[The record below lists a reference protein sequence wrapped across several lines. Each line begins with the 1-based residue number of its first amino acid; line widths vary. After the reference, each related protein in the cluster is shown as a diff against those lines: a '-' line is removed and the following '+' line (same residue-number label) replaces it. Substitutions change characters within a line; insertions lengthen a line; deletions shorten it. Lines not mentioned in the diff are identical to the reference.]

1 MRARQ
6 ERPRIDLTMNEKT
19 PPGSGHAERCAA
31 AYRAVM
37 ESAGLAFMNR
47 AHARSFSL
55 NILQMNGLELL
66 EALRRVQDP
75 QTGMRLMGETHRE
88 AGTQAHREL
97 SRHVHNFATSANSLV
112 DHTRVFLNEYYQGSE
127 VQIRF
132 GKAVTE
138 AITRTP
144 AIKFV
149 HDLRNYMVH
158 RALPDTQ
165 MFLEMRQ
172 DPANPEAG
180 LQTFSGVRIN
190 TASLLEFDRWTADS
204 KRYLK
209 DVGEHVEIDALVDD
223 YLAAVNA
230 LQYRLDCDLE
240 AHHAADLAELSRL
253 QGELHRLD
261 AETPAMPSP
270 PGEAAASELAG
281 GLSAS
286 TSGRIDVLA
295 QELVDTIE
303 QMTLTVLK
311 STGFTGSRP
320 APVITGEDVVGD
332 PVMRREDASGRPVV
346 VFDWKGGS
354 WGMTHASYRRVH
366 DLADLV
372 RSEDWGRAGLGPKFI
387 EEQFLNWARQ
397 KRRKETDKSFSAALK
412 SAADTAVK
420 PFEVWA
426 PVAHLEVQTA
436 FDFGPVQIRP
446 INRAFLAELRAA
458 LPELTEN
465 KAKSAVDDYFKRLE
479 KKVLGFAAVVVSVS
493 ADHEYASE
501 QGLEIARDA
510 VNLLRIYS
518 PGAPFAE
525 RLCPTALLGADY
537 VPKYE
542 VLTRSGS
549 DFYSQEGLIRQESA
563 YWRISKPYLAEL
575 RKNHLDRVGAL
586 VDPRGLTQFENS
598 IRAAILLHSAG
609 LASAEPHVR
618 LRASLD
624 ALEQVLLRHEMEP
637 KAARVADRTGRIL
650 FDVANPMETG
660 QRIRAAYRLRDA
672 APGPLSFQDDRLLGA
687 VAWDVQMALMTVIGN
702 SDSFLS
708 VSDFLTAIEGPFP
721 TPPSES

>member
-1 MRARQ
+1 MS
-6 ERPRIDLTMNEKT
+6 EKT
-19 PPGSGHAERCAA
+19 PPSSGHAERRAA

-97 SRHVHNFATSANSLV
+97 SRHIHNFATSANSLV
-112 DHTRVFLNEYYQGSE
+112 DHTRVFLNEYYRDSK

-149 HDLRNYMVH
+149 HDLRHYMVH

-172 DPANPEAG
+172 DPTNPVAG
-180 LQTFSGVRIN
+180 LQTFSGIRIN
-190 TASLLEFDRWTADS
+190 TASLLEYDRWTADS
-204 KRYLK
+204 KRYLH
-209 DVGEHVEIDALVDD
+209 DVGEYVEIDALVDA

-230 LQYRLDCDLE
+230 LQYGLGCDLE
-240 AHHAADLAELSRL
+240 AHHAEDLAELSRL
-253 QGELHRLD
+253 QGKLHRLD
-261 AETPAMPSP
+261 AETPAMPSR
-270 PGEAAASELAG
+270 PGEAAASELG
-281 GLSAS
+281 SGLSAS
-286 TSGRIDVLA
+286 TSGRIDALA
-295 QELVDTIE
+295 QELVGTIE
-303 QMTLTVLK
+303 QMTLTVLT

-320 APVITGEDVVGD
+320 TPVITGEDIVGD

-354 WGMTHASYRRVH
+354 WGMTQASYRRVH

-372 RSEDWGRAGLGPKFI
+372 RSEDWGRTGLGPKFI

-397 KRRKETDKSFSAALK
+397 KRRKETDESFSEALK

-426 PVAHLEVQTA
+426 PIAHLEVETA

-446 INRAFLAELRAA
+446 INRAFLDELRAA
-458 LPELTEN
+458 LPELVEES
-465 KAKSAVDDYFKRLE
+465 AKSAVDDYFKRLE
-479 KKVLGFAAVVVSVS
+479 RKVLGFAAVVVSVS
-493 ADHEYASE
+493 ADHDYASE

-525 RLCPTALLGADY
+525 SLCPTALLGADY

-575 RKNHLDRVGAL
+575 HKNHLDRVGAL
-586 VDPRGLTQFENS
+586 IDPRALTPFETS
-598 IRAAILLHSAG
+598 IRGALLLHSAG

-618 LRASLD
+618 LRAGLD

-637 KAARVADRTGRIL
+637 KAARVADRAGRIL

-672 APGPLSFQDDRLLGA
+672 APAPLSFQDDRLLGA

-702 SDSFLS
+702 SDRFLS

-721 TPPSES
+721 TPPSQLGGL